1 MRMAL
6 KPLILVTAPWG
17 TNCPDLT
24 STLNAF
30 LREVFKN
37 KEPARVTSPRK
48 PCPLTNTSLRRG
60 CCAARESG
68 AIMAALILSDTLMCL
83 SCSRLRRPSRPRGA
97 EQWPETCW
105 RGRGAKRAP
114 WHCLT
119 WARCQSRQVLLGH
132 GKQLLHNYSA
142 CSGPHGK
149 QNCLWLIMLITVINW

>member
-68 AIMAALILSDTLMCL
+68 ANMAALILSDTLMCL

-105 RGRGAKRAP
+105 RGGVHPDTVWHGHAARADKCYWDTVNSYYTTTP
-114 WHCLT
+114 P
-119 WARCQSRQVLLGH
+119 VLDH
-132 GKQLLHNYSA
+132 MVNKTV
-142 CSGPHGK
+142 SG
-149 QNCLWLIMLITVINW
+149 